1 MKKTFAFILF
11 LVSAWSAQAQRANT
25 SDSTFSQVEL
35 KSLVSQIQTGKMPCE
50 LGQSVTLTVDS
61 KSANQFI
68 LQFKK
73 ESFHLTPVKTTT
85 GAIRLEDDAKGAVWI
100 QLPNKSMLMNNKLGQ
115 RLADECK
122 SSQQVAI
129 SQALRFSPP
138 TNLLTPDSGVAN
150 K

>member
-35 KSLVSQIQTGKMPCE
+35 QSLVSQIQTGKMPCE

-138 TNLLTPDSGVAN
+138 MNLLTPDSGVAN

>member
-1 MKKTFAFILF
+1 MKKIFAFILF
-11 LVSAWSAQAQRANT
+11 LIFALCVQAQGANS

-35 KSLVSQIQTGKMPCE
+35 QSLVSQIQTGKMPCE
-50 LGQSVTLTVDS
+50 LGQSVTLTADS
-61 KSANQFI
+61 KSPNQFY

-73 ESFHLTPVKTTT
+73 ESFHLTPVKTST

-100 QLPNKSMLMNNKLGQ
+100 QLPSKSMLMNSKLGQ

-129 SQALRFSPP
+129 SQSTRFAPP
-138 TNLLTPDSGVAN
+138 VNLLTPDAGVA
-150 K
+150 KK

>member
-35 KSLVSQIQTGKMPCE
+35 QSLVSQIQTGKMPCE

-122 SSQQVAI
+122 SSQQFAI

-138 TNLLTPDSGVAN
+138 TNLLTPDSWVAN